1 MLKKGT
7 KIYSIFKNKCPKCN
21 EGDFFEDNNPLH
33 LKKVLTTNE
42 NCSQCG
48 FKYVIEP
55 SFFYGAMYVSYGLTV
70 GISILTFI
78 LLYYLGLNL
87 VQVFIGIIAALIL
100 FTPFT
105 LRLSRLIYINMF
117 VKYDPDY
124 KNNMDSKSPEASGWN
139 DKSVKPSDRNFFS

>member
-7 KIYSIFKNKCPKCN
+7 KIYSVFKNKCPKCN
-21 EGDFFEDNNPLH
+21 EGNFFEDSNPLH

-42 NCSQCG
+42 HCAHCG

-70 GISILTFI
+70 GISILTFVI
-78 LLYYLGLNL
+78 LYWLGLNL
-87 VQVFIGIIAALIL
+87 IQVFIGIIIALIV

-117 VKYDPDY
+117 VKFDPDY
-124 KNNMDSKSPEASGWN
+124 INKEAFRKTPPKFPEGNN
-139 DKSVKPSDRNFFS
+139 

>member
-1 MLKKGT
+1 MRILKKGT

-21 EGDFFEDNNPLH
+21 GGNFYEDNNPLH
-33 LKKVLTTNE
+33 LKKVLKTNE
-42 NCSQCG
+42 YCPKCG

-78 LLYYLGLNL
+78 ILYALGLDL
-87 VQVFIGIIAALIL
+87 IKIFIGIIMALIF

-105 LRLSRLIYINMF
+105 LRMSRLIYINIF
-117 VKYDPDY
+117 VHYDATY
-124 KNNMDSKSPEASGWN
+124 KNEAALHKKSSKSLQRDN
-139 DKSVKPSDRNFFS
+139 

>member
-7 KIYSIFKNKCPKCN
+7 KIYSIFKNKCPKCHQGN
-21 EGDFFEDNNPLH
+21 FFEDNNPLH
-33 LKKVLTTNE
+33 LKKVVTTNE
-42 NCSQCG
+42 NCSHCG

-78 LLYYLGLNL
+78 ILYSLGLNL
-87 VQVFIGIIAALIL
+87 LQIFIGIVVALVVC
-100 FTPFT
+100 TPFT

-117 VKYDPDY
+117 VKFDPEY
-124 KNNMDSKSPEASGWN
+124 KSDLKAKSSLEIEDSTESITN
-139 DKSVKPSDRNFFS
+139 

>member
-21 EGDFFEDNNPLH
+21 EGNFFEGSNPLH

-42 NCSQCG
+42 NCSHCG

-78 LLYYLGLNL
+78 VLYYFGLNL
-87 VQVFIGIIAALIL
+87 IQVFVGIIIALVVC
-100 FTPFT
+100 TPFT

-124 KNNMDSKSPEASGWN
+124 TKENSLKTPLKSPQGDN
-139 DKSVKPSDRNFFS
+139 

>member
-21 EGDFFEDNNPLH
+21 EGNFFEDSNPLH
-33 LKKVLTTNE
+33 LKKVLSTKE
-42 NCSQCG
+42 YCSHCG

-78 LLYYLGLNL
+78 ILYALELNL
-87 VQVFIGIIAALIL
+87 IQVFIGIIIALIIC
-100 FTPFT
+100 TPFT

-117 VKYDPDY
+117 VKYDSEYSNKDNIE
-124 KNNMDSKSPEASGWN
+124 KTTAT
-139 DKSVKPSDRNFFS
+139 